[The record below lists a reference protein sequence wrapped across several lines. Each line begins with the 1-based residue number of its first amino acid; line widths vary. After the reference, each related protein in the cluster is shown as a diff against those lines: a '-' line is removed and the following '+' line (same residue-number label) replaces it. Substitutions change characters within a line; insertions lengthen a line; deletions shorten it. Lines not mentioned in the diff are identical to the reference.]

1 MPISNMQQAR
11 QMYEYGGLSAPRQN
25 YGLGSFVKKAVRG
38 VKKVAKSPL
47 GKAALLAAGGYYMGG
62 GNLFGLQRA
71 GMQGFSMGNLPGI
84 GGLFAKGTGTNVNNS
99 FFSNLGSKALGY
111 AKNNPGKAAMLGLGA
126 ASVAAPF
133 LMGGGGDDDVED
145 VVQLDPNAAVQ
156 SAKNYYSGLGNAG
169 AGLNFMP
176 QKKYVN
182 QNFYAAD
189 GGRAGYAMGGDID
202 EEE

>member
-38 VKKVAKSPL
+38 VKKVVKSPL
-47 GKAALLAAGGYYMGG
+47 GKMALGAAAGYGLNKFGPMGIKGFAGRFMDGSPGMMGG
-62 GNLFGLQRA
+62 LSNIFRDKGVEGINGGVGKFN
-71 GMQGFSMGNLPGI
+71 MGKL
-84 GGLFAKGTGTNVNNS
+84 
-99 FFSNLGSKALGY
+99 ALG
-111 AKNNPGKAAMLGLGA
+111 GLGA
-126 ASVAAPF
+126 ASLAPL
-133 LMGGGGDDDVED
+133 LMGGDNDDVEES
-145 VVQLDPNAAVQ
+145 VEQLDPMATVQ

-189 GGRAGYAMGGDID
+189 GGRAGYAMGGIRMKKKII
-202 EEE
+202 